1 MAFGLVSAPSTFQLT
16 INKILGPVLHKHTR
30 VYLDDVIIRSNSFE
44 EHLRNLDETLSLLN
58 NAGIKLSYRK
68 CCFVREK
75 VKFLGHIL
83 SEKGILPNPDKVNAV
98 VDMKRPNTVRQLRR
112 FLGMAGFYRKFINNF
127 AKLALP
133 LSELTKDNVAFKWS
147 EDCESSF
154 KILKNALVEA
164 PVLAAPNLQL
174 PFELHTDASGLAV
187 AGVLMQMHNGSLQP
201 VAYFSR
207 KLKGAE
213 LRYSATDKEA
223 LAVLLSVRKFH
234 HFLWGSRFKVVT
246 DHRPLLSV
254 FKKKTKSPRMSRWSL
269 EMRDY
274 SFEIIYKA
282 GKSHYVPDA
291 LSRPV
296 FQIKQ
301 TECSRTDVTMLEGYT
316 ASEMRSEQMKEG
328 RWKELI
334 CFLEGG
340 KLPNKRPS
348 RSNLQEFQMQNG
360 ILYCIRVSEDGSLL
374 LRLVVPQHLRKYALI
389 IAHDSKLSGHPGP
402 RRTFSRAVDQ
412 FYWPSMLKDCCD
424 YAKSCRLC
432 QERKGTKGLE
442 TKLQALPEV
451 SVPLQ
456 RLSLDLTDLHGS
468 NLSFRYVL
476 TMVDAYSRFVIFTPL
491 RNKCASTVTK
501 AMLKYVLTFGA
512 PSLFYSD
519 RGKEFQAL
527 IFQQACADLNIK
539 TAMTLP
545 YCPQSNAITERIHG
559 TLKTTLSIL

>member
-1 MAFGLVSAPSTFQLT
+1 
-16 INKILGPVLHKHTR
+16 
-30 VYLDDVIIRSNSFE
+30 
-44 EHLRNLDETLSLLN
+44 
-58 NAGIKLSYRK
+58 
-68 CCFVREK
+68 
-75 VKFLGHIL
+75 
-83 SEKGILPNPDKVNAV
+83 
-98 VDMKRPNTVRQLRR
+98 
-112 FLGMAGFYRKFINNF
+112 
-127 AKLALP
+127 
-133 LSELTKDNVAFKWS
+133 
-147 EDCESSF
+147 
-154 KILKNALVEA
+154 
-164 PVLAAPNLQL
+164 
-174 PFELHTDASGLAV
+174 
-187 AGVLMQMHNGSLQP
+187 
-201 VAYFSR
+201 
-207 KLKGAE
+207 
-213 LRYSATDKEA
+213 
-223 LAVLLSVRKFH
+223 
-234 HFLWGSRFKVVT
+234 
-246 DHRPLLSV
+246 
-254 FKKKTKSPRMSRWSL
+254 
-269 EMRDY
+269 MRDY

-282 GKSHYVPDA
+282 GKSHYVPDT

-348 RSNLQEFQMQNG
+348 RSILQDFQMQDG
-360 ILYCIRVSEDGSLL
+360 VLYCIRVSEDGSLL

-559 TLKTTLSIL
+559 TLKTTLSILCRDNPQTWPNLLDYVQYSLNTSVHSTLNTTPFMAFYSRRVRRQMGVSGLVLHYEQGESEVKDALKCAHKVIKESSKRNMLKYREQYNKKLKKDDYLEVGDLVEVLKEDTIPRTCRKLNKY